1 MLGNNIQLG
10 PFLDICRGGENF
22 RKGRIWTLDFLFC
35 CCDLKGDLNEAV
47 YRLERNNNNNN
58 SKKTRTATTITT
70 TTTAGA
76 TTTTTTPWFP
86 HKAIGQMSFDQTAQ
100 CLKISPWESKISFY
114 CFFQLKIASSTENEW
129 EPEFISAIKW
139 TESSARWFFL
149 RTNMKD

>member
-1 MLGNNIQLG
+1 MLGQLQLR
-10 PFLDICRGGENF
+10 PFLDIFRGGENF
-22 RKGRIWTLDFLFC
+22 RKGRIWTFDFLFC
-35 CCDLKGDLNEAV
+35 CCDLKGGLNEAF
-47 YRLERNNNNNN
+47 YRLERNNNN
-58 SKKTRTATTITT
+58 SKKTTRTTTITT
-70 TTTAGA
+70 TAAAGA
-76 TTTTTTPWFP
+76 TTTTTTPWLP

-139 TESSARWFFL
+139 TESSARWFFF